1 MKKGD
6 IVAVVATSGEY
17 VGELVSSKPVTL
29 ANPKMFFFTHQFRPL
44 AIFASYLP
52 VCRLLKRASQVRT
65 SWLASSRAPRRQGSL
80 RDGRPHWK
88 SSSCPNATTL

>member
-29 ANPKMFFFTHQFRPL
+29 ANPKIIVNTPEGGMGFSKGVAVTGKVDPEFMVIANYVFFCETNEDVQE
-44 AIFASYLP
+44 AY
-52 VCRLLKRASQVRT
+52 RT
-65 SWLASSRAPRRQGSL
+65 AFSGIDTINDDL
-80 RDGRPHWK
+80 
-88 SSSCPNATTL
+88 